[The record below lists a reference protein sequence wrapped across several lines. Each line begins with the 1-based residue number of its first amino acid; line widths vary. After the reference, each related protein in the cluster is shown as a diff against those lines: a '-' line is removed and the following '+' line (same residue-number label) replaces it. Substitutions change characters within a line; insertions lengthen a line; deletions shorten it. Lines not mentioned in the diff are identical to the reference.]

1 MFPRLPQP
9 RLADAQWFESRVP
22 DMIEV
27 VRFAPG
33 PGQRPAL
40 VVSRRKVSG
49 PLLAQ
54 LRQLADDTEQ
64 A

>member
-1 MFPRLPQP
+1 MFPPVPQP
-9 RLADAQWFESRVP
+9 RATDAPWSESRLP

-27 VRFAPG
+27 VRFAAG
-33 PGQRPAL
+33 PAQRPTL
-40 VVSRRKVSG
+40 VVTRRKVSG

-54 LRQLADDTEQ
+54 LRLANDRDQ

>member
-1 MFPRLPQP
+1 MFPRLLQP
-9 RLADAQWFESRVP
+9 RVADVQWLESRVP

-49 PLLAQ
+49 SLLAQ
-54 LRQLADDTEQ
+54 LRRLSDETEQ